1 MSDFESVH
9 GSDYSIHIGS
19 EVLVDLNNLLKKE
32 YNRRKVVVLVDSNTL
47 EYCLPRFEERA
58 LDGIEDVEVL
68 EMNPGEENKQIETCI
83 QLWKALADLNVSRD
97 SVMLNLGGGV
107 IGDMGGFVASTFLRG
122 IDFIQVPTSLLAMV
136 DASAGGKVGVDLD
149 QLKNYIGLF
158 NKPKVV
164 FIDPTFLETL
174 NREELI
180 SGLAEMI
187 KHGIIA
193 DKAHFQEIK
202 QLIQEEEI
210 LGADHLVASIK
221 IKQQIVE
228 RDFRE
233 SGERKKL
240 NFGHTAGHAIES
252 FMLQGDKPVK
262 HGYAV
267 AAGML
272 VEGQLSVGM
281 GWTIEDQKE
290 LEQLVLSVFGK
301 INFEAEE
308 ISSIIEL
315 MRKDK
320 KNQNQ
325 KINFTLLTAPGESS
339 INFSPSRDQ
348 IENSLKYYL
357 SL

>member
-1 MSDFESVH
+1 MSNSESVH
-9 GSDYSIHIGS
+9 CSDYSIHIGS
-19 EVLVDLNNLLKKE
+19 DALVGLNHLLKKE
-32 YNRRKVVVLVDSNTL
+32 YNSLKVVVLGDSNTL
-47 EYCLPRFEERA
+47 EFCLPRFEEQA
-58 LDGIEDVEVL
+58 LEGIEDVEVL
-68 EMNPGEENKQIETCI
+68 EVSPGEENKQIETCI
-83 QLWKALADLNVSRD
+83 QLWKALVDVNVSRD
-97 SVMLNLGGGV
+97 SVVLNLGGGV
-107 IGDMGGFVASTFLRG
+107 VGDMGGFVASTFLRG

-136 DASAGGKVGVDLD
+136 DASAGGKIGVDLD
-149 QLKNYIGLF
+149 HLKNYIGLF
-158 NKPKVV
+158 NTPKAV

-174 NREELI
+174 HREELI

-187 KHGIIA
+187 KHGIISN
-193 DKAHFQEIK
+193 KAHFDEVK
-202 QLIQEEEI
+202 QLIREKGI
-210 LGADHLVASIK
+210 LGAEHIVASVK

-228 RDFRE
+228 SDFRE

-252 FMLQGDKPVK
+252 FMLQADKPVM

-272 VEGQLSVGM
+272 VEGQLSVGS
-281 GWTIEDQKE
+281 GWTKEDQKE

-315 MRKDK
+315 MSKDK

-325 KINFTLLTAPGESS
+325 KINFTLLTAPGESA
-339 INFSPSRDQ
+339 INFFPSRDQ